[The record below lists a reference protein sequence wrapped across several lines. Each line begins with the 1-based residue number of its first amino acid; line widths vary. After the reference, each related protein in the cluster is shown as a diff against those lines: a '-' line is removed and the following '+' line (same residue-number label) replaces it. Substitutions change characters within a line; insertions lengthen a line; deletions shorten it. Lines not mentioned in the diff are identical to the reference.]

1 MYDYDPTDPT
11 IQYLTNNKD
20 FTIDEG
26 GFTYS
31 PLIYNL
37 AGTANLPYR
46 FDTPTTSSVTITVP
60 GQSTIGDPLPGN
72 VISTF
77 FIENI
82 QPVNY
87 YSQEGVSFFL
97 KHFSQVGESLYVEI
111 TRRSLNNFTADRIIT
126 VAFTSLDANKFIS
139 FMDGTVYDY
148 DYPYVSRV
156 YTYVTNSSTTST
168 STLFITGSI
177 DSDSRLYAEDQ
188 YTVRFSATQSKFY
201 NTFTFDQT
209 SSLMD
214 ICTFP
219 FNSLSPG
226 DLIRF
231 YNTTSSIPTEWSR
244 DDEFIVKSINLIS
257 PTGSGF
263 LTASV
268 VLDRPLNVA
277 NVDSNSFPSYISR
290 YIILK
295 HLPDETN
302 IIANFYLPSINTQK
316 SDLITVGN
324 SVYTNKS
331 SVLNSV
337 GNQFGL
343 IFPQYMSGS
352 VKAEAGNA
360 IKSLKSQNLI

>member
-1 MYDYDPTDPT
+1 M
-11 IQYLTNNKD
+11 N
-20 FTIDEG
+20 
-26 GFTYS
+26 
-31 PLIYNL
+31 
-37 AGTANLPYR
+37 
-46 FDTPTTSSVTITVP
+46 V
-60 GQSTIGDPLPGN
+60 QS
-72 VISTF
+72 
-77 FIENI
+77 
-82 QPVNY
+82 VNY
-87 YSQEGVSFFL
+87 YSQEGVSFFI
-97 KHFSQVGESLYVEI
+97 KHFTPVGEDLYVEI

-148 DYPYVSRV
+148 GDPYVSRV
-156 YTYVTNSSTTST
+156 YTYITNSSTTST

-177 DSDSRLYAEDQ
+177 DGDSRLYAEDQ

-219 FNSLSPG
+219 FNSLAPG
-226 DLIRF
+226 DLVRF

-244 DDEFIVKSINLIS
+244 DDEFVVKSINLIS

-263 LTASV
+263 LTASM

-277 NVDSNSFPSYISR
+277 NVDSNSFPSYISK

-302 IIANFYLPSINTQK
+302 IIANFYLPSVNTQK

-331 SVLNSV
+331 SVVNSV

-352 VKAEAGNA
+352 VKEEAGNA